1 MTYTEFKRMHID
13 LGALGAEGGR
23 NAVRYTCTPK
33 GAKIFGWAGVDG
45 IHFCT
50 VKGYGETIFSVS
62 PMNPGQDCVQPLARD
77 MGDFLRLLLACG
89 DTAALEQAWMWDEAQ
104 FEAFLRENP
113 PTETQRAV
121 MREIEEKCGLTPM
134 ERPWRYLKKVRAETD
149 CSELRFEKE
158 YEELLHPAVETPQE
172 WAVYYECGFGG
183 KRPRRRP
190 GREVAL
196 GITFTWGGEEWL
208 APAMYCCGEGL
219 VLDLLKKVPAEVL
232 NRFAEKWGLDE
243 NGALQRELT
252 PAEQEQME
260 NENPLEERFRAEVT
274 VNGQPL
280 RESTGYGRYW
290 RSEDGCCDEDADR
303 VLEHYG
309 LERDCGWAI
318 WRMCCLWNGRVLKPE
333 TVELTMTAEK
343 EAVDGGTFTAE
354 PGKTVPLTDPRTG
367 LTHTLRVLS
376 LTPET
381 MDRSL
386 LPPVGMEFPTE
397 YVEMQYT
404 LEPPLPV
411 GDFVLVEAAPGDEA
425 RACKVESGFTAQ
437 ESACCIGII
446 GGADGPTAVFVSG
459 KGDEAGE
466 DVRAAYSSLHYEP
479 VEAVTWRARFMA
491 RPKEAVTVTL
501 M

>member
-50 VKGYGETIFSVS
+50 IKGFGETIFSVS

-113 PTETQRAV
+113 PTKAQRAV

-134 ERPWRYLKKVRAETD
+134 ERPWQYLKEVREETD
-149 CSELRFEKE
+149 CTGLRFEKE
-158 YEELLHPAVETPQE
+158 YEELLHPAVETPRE

-190 GREVAL
+190 GREVVL
-196 GITFTWGGEEWL
+196 GKTFTWGGEEWL
-208 APAMYCCGEGL
+208 APALYCCSEGL
-219 VLDLLKKVPAEVL
+219 VLDLLKKVPVETL
-232 NRFAEKWGLDE
+232 RRFAEKWGLEE
-243 NGALQRELT
+243 NGEPRRELT

-303 VLEHYG
+303 VLEHYE
-309 LERDCGWAI
+309 LERNCGWAI
-318 WRMCCLWNGRVLKPE
+318 WRVCCLWNGGKLKPE

-411 GDFVLVEAAPGDEA
+411 GDFVLVDAVPGDEA

-437 ESACCIGII
+437 ESACIGII

-479 VEAVTWRARFMA
+479 VETVTWRARFMA

>member
-1 MTYTEFKRMHID
+1 
-13 LGALGAEGGR
+13 
-23 NAVRYTCTPK
+23 
-33 GAKIFGWAGVDG
+33 
-45 IHFCT
+45 
-50 VKGYGETIFSVS
+50 
-62 PMNPGQDCVQPLARD
+62 
-77 MGDFLRLLLACG
+77 
-89 DTAALEQAWMWDEAQ
+89 
-104 FEAFLRENP
+104 
-113 PTETQRAV
+113 
-121 MREIEEKCGLTPM
+121 M
-134 ERPWRYLKKVRAETD
+134 ERPWRYLKEVREETD
-149 CSELRFEKE
+149 CTGLRFEKE

-172 WAVYYECGFGG
+172 WAVCYECGFGG

-274 VNGQPL
+274 VNGRRLQQ
-280 RESTGYGRYW
+280 STGHGVCWVPGLPESARW
-290 RSEDGCCDEDADR
+290 DGEAEQ
-303 VLEHYG
+303 VVAHYG
-309 LERDCGWAI
+309 LERNCGWAI
-318 WRMCCLWNGRVLKPE
+318 WRVCCPWNGRVLKPE

-411 GDFVLVEAAPGDEA
+411 GDFVLVDAAPGDEA
-425 RACKVESGFTAQ
+425 RACKVENGLTAQ
-437 ESACCIGII
+437 ESVCIGII

-466 DVRAAYSSLHYEP
+466 DVRAVYSSLHYKP
-479 VEAVTWRARFMA
+479 VETVTWQARFMA